1 MGHQIKCSQTSRI
14 LNSGLGVHIQN
25 MAQIY
30 MQKMLMDFKMALFY
44 SWMCSSNIIFAESE
58 DSRTI

>member
-14 LNSGLGVHIQN
+14 FNSGLGVHIQN

-30 MQKMLMDFKMALFY
+30 MQKMLMDFKMALFLFL
-44 SWMCSSNIIFAESE
+44 NV
-58 DSRTI
+58 